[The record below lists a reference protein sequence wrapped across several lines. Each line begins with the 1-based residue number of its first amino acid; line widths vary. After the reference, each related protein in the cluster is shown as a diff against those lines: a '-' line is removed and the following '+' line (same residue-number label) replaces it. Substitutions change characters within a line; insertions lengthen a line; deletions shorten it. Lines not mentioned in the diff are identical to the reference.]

1 VNVGTERRSIT
12 ITVLVWESNTCT
24 CVARVLD
31 TNTVKAIRV
40 GGVQRRV
47 GVCSRADPLDR
58 LGGSIRVV
66 NDALA
71 AGSRGRSEFRV
82 ADNHMKSGREWLD
95 GIGGSF
101 EAGNH

>member
-1 VNVGTERRSIT
+1 
-12 ITVLVWESNTCT
+12 
-24 CVARVLD
+24 
-31 TNTVKAIRV
+31 VKAIRV